1 MSFDMEII
9 DLSWLQI
16 GIGFLILILPG
27 YILWKYKTGLNQ
39 KLLTASLRMVL
50 QLLFVG
56 YYLEYLF
63 EYDNAWV
70 NAAWITVMV
79 IVADFAT
86 ADRSELRRT
95 ARILIPIFFATFLG
109 IVVIDLFFLEA
120 VIQLPELLAAQ
131 YTIPITGM
139 VLGNCL
145 RSNVIGINAFFY
157 GLYNNTGRY
166 QFYLASG
173 ATRSEAL
180 QPFVGDALKKSVN
193 PTLATMATIGLVSL
207 PGMMTG
213 QILSGSS
220 PLIAIKYQI
229 MIMVAIFAGTVLS
242 VYLAVVFISRSV
254 FKETDMLDESILKE
268 GR

>member
-1 MSFDMEII
+1 MDII
-9 DLSWLQI
+9 DLSWTQLAI
-16 GIGFLILILPG
+16 AFVILLLPAW
-27 YILWKYKTGLNQ
+27 ILWKYRTGLNK

-63 EYDNAWV
+63 VYDNPWI
-70 NAAWITVMV
+70 NAAWIMIMV

-86 ADRSELRRT
+86 IDRSGLKRKMSL
-95 ARILIPIFFATFLG
+95 LIPIFAATFLG
-109 IVVIDLFFLEA
+109 IIVIDLFFLEA
-120 VIQLPELLAAQ
+120 VIQLPKFLAAQ

-145 RSNVIGINAFFY
+145 RSNVIGINAFY
-157 GLYNNTGRY
+157 YSLSDHKERY
-166 QFYLASG
+166 QFYLACG
-173 ATRSEAL
+173 ASRTEAL
-180 QPFVGDALKKSVN
+180 ESFISEALKKSAN
-193 PTLATMATIGLVSL
+193 PTLASMATIGLVSL

-229 MIMVAIFAGTVLS
+229 MIMVAIFSGTILS
-242 VYLAVVFISRSV
+242 VFLGIRLTNFFVF
-254 FKETDMLDESILKE
+254 EDTDMLDESILKK
-268 GR
+268 

>member
-1 MSFDMEII
+1 MEII

-16 GIGFLILILPG
+16 AIAFVILLLPA
-27 YILWKYKTGLNQ
+27 YVLWRYRTGLNR
-39 KLLTASLRMVL
+39 KLLTASVRMVL

-63 EYDNAWV
+63 AYDNPWI
-70 NAAWITVMV
+70 NAAWILVMV
-79 IVADFAT
+79 AVADFAT
-86 ADRSELRRT
+86 VDRSDLRQK
-95 ARILIPIFFATFLG
+95 AKVLVPIFGATFLG
-109 IVVIDLFFLEA
+109 IGLIDLYFLEV
-120 VIQLPELLAAQ
+120 VIQLPKLLAAQ

-145 RSNVIGINAFFY
+145 RSNVIGINAFY
-157 GLYNNTGRY
+157 YSLDEHKERY

-173 ATRSEAL
+173 ATRAEAL
-180 QPFVGDALKKSVN
+180 RPFISQALQKSAN
-193 PTLATMATIGLVSL
+193 PTLASMATIGLVSL

-229 MIMVAIFAGTVLS
+229 MIMVAIFSGTVLS
-242 VYLAVVFISRSV
+242 VFLGILFTNYFVFEDS
-254 FKETDMLDESILKE
+254 DMLDESILKK
-268 GR
+268 